1 MTPQPNEY
9 QEALEWFVS
18 LYGDNPNGPP
28 IKAIMKA
35 LQAGAEGRILQWQ
48 PIEAAPK
55 DGTNV
60 LLYGQYSGDAEFPEY
75 YGGIRVG
82 WWDDY
87 WTCGSYGAYYEVS
100 ESIRMNPTHWMPLPT
115 APQQDKGE

>member
-35 LQAGAEGRILQWQ
+35 LQAGAKAEERGVTLDDLVSAHVEGRIL
-48 PIEAAPK
+48 PK
-55 DGTNV
+55 LPDG
-60 LLYGQYSGDAEFPEY
+60 YGIFGATFHVSKREGIFKWAEP
-75 YGGIRVG
+75 VNP
-82 WWDDY
+82 
-87 WTCGSYGAYYEVS
+87 AEVMHHRDPRS
-100 ESIRMNPTHWMPLPT
+100 NSWSW
-115 APQQDKGE
+115 